1 MFNNASSPSLADIA
15 AVTGNNDGI
24 GNGNG
29 WWILI
34 ILFAI
39 FGGWGNNRGAGYGNN
54 CGGYPT
60 DYARQSD
67 VQNGFNQQTLISKI
81 DGQTYGLADLGYA
94 VNSQFSA
101 AELSRA
107 NQHAALMAQMNNNA
121 LTAMQDSYAVQTQ
134 LSNCCCEN
142 RQAIAGVNYNLATN
156 TNAITTAINQAAQNI
171 MQNDNA
177 NYRQLHD
184 ENVAAQIAA
193 KDAQIAEMNNRINWL
208 TLTASQTEQN
218 QYLVNQI
225 KPCAVPA
232 YVVPNP
238 NAAYAYSTGC
248 GCNC

>member
-1 MFNNASSPSLADIA
+1 MFTNGTNGLSLSDIA
-15 AVTGNNDGI
+15 AVTNNDNLGS
-24 GNGNG
+24 GNG

-34 ILFAI
+34 ILFAL
-39 FGGWGNNRGAGYGNN
+39 FGGCGRGFGGY
-54 CGGYPT
+54 CGGTDFPH

-81 DGQTYGLADLGYA
+81 DGQTYGIADLGYA
-94 VNSQFSA
+94 INSNFST

-107 NQHAALMAQMNNNA
+107 NNHGALM
-121 LTAMQDSYAVQTQ
+121 TQ
-134 LSNCCCEN
+134 LMQNANTTASDF
-142 RQAIAGVNYNLATN
+142 AAVNYNMATN
-156 TNAITTAINQAAQNI
+156 TNAITTAINNAAQNI

-184 ENVAAQIAA
+184 ENVAAQMAA

-208 TLTASQTEQN
+208 TLTASQSEQN

-232 YVVPNP
+232 YMVPNP
-238 NAAYAYSTGC
+238 NAAYSTGC

>member
-1 MFNNASSPSLADIA
+1 MFTNTSSAPSLADIA
-15 AVTGNNDGI
+15 AVTGNNDGLSS
-24 GNGNG
+24 GNG
-29 WWILI
+29 WWVLI
-34 ILFAI
+34 ILFAV
-39 FGGWGNNRGAGYGNN
+39 FGGWGNRGFGYG
-54 CGGYPT
+54 GGTSDYPH

-81 DGQTYGLADLGYA
+81 DGQTYGIADLGYA
-94 VNSQFSA
+94 INSTLSSA
-101 AELSRA
+101 SLDRA
-107 NQHAALMAQMNNNA
+107 TNHAAVMAQLAANA
-121 LTAMQDSYAVQTQ
+121 NANTQ
-134 LSNCCCEN
+134 ENFAIQSSIKDCCCQNKE
-142 RQAIAGVNYNLATN
+142 AIANLNYNLATN

-184 ENVAAQIAA
+184 ENVAAQMAA

-208 TLTASQTEQN
+208 TLTASQSEQN

-238 NAAYAYSTGC
+238 NAAYATGC
-248 GCNC
+248 GCGC